1 MKVTLANGSTA
12 FSWNQLRQP
21 TILTHV
27 NVTINKLLI
36 FKTSL

>member
-1 MKVTLANGSTA
+1 MKVTLANGSA